1 MRMNHLPIDWRRVAL
16 VAGLLFLVV
25 LIVDFNSRLE
35 ELDRLNRQAEIVR
48 AEATQVSLTK
58 VAYETLVANA
68 NSDQVVEE
76 DARSNGGM
84 IREGDRLVV
93 VLGDESAPPLDAP
106 APTPIPTPKENWQLW
121 WDLYFGKE

>member
-1 MRMNHLPIDWRRVAL
+1 MNHLPIDWRRVAL

-25 LIVDFNSRLE
+25 VIVDFNSRLE

-58 VAYETLVANA
+58 VAFETLVANA

-93 VLGDESAPPLDAP
+93 VLGDESVPPLDAP
-106 APTPIPTPKENWQLW
+106 EPTPIPTPKENWQLW
-121 WDLYFGKE
+121 WELYFGKE

>member
-1 MRMNHLPIDWRRVAL
+1 MNHLPIDWRRVAL

-25 LIVDFNSRLE
+25 VIVDFNSRLE

-68 NSDQVVEE
+68 NSDQIVEE

-106 APTPIPTPKENWQLW
+106 EPTPIHTPKENWQLW
-121 WDLYFGKE
+121 WELYFGKE

>member
-1 MRMNHLPIDWRRVAL
+1 MNHLPIDWRRVAL

-25 LIVDFNSRLE
+25 VIVDFNSRLE

-68 NSDQVVEE
+68 NSDQIVEE

-93 VLGDESAPPLDAP
+93 VMGDESAHPLDAP
-106 APTPIPTPKENWQLW
+106 EPTPITTPKENWQLW